1 MEPSW
6 LKMFFME
13 RFLTTYSISVIVIES
28 DFVFLMSV
36 LEFFSY
42 YLVKST
48 YKHKVVFTTR
58 VSA

>member
-1 MEPSW
+1 
-6 LKMFFME
+6 MFFME

-48 YKHKVVFTTR
+48 YKHKVVLTTR